1 MLKNKS
7 ETYFVIG
14 IIALW
19 IMCAA
24 IVNPS
29 GNFPLN
35 DDWAYGKPIKSFLE
49 KGRFEFTSWPSMT
62 LIGQLLLGLLF
73 TKIFGFSFTVLRFL
87 TLCSAMIS
95 ILYSYFILKKVSNS
109 APLSALFTLGIFFNP
124 IFFSLSFTFMTD
136 VPFYCFC
143 CLCIFYNLEYF
154 DKRNR
159 FSFVAGTL
167 FSIIAVLIRQ
177 PAIVISLSFFLAVVA
192 GKIAKKRQGW
202 FYMLQFIITLTI
214 LMLYEKQV
222 KFALGYSR
230 EFSNAN
236 MGFLKMLFSD
246 PKTHLLRF
254 ASVAL
259 SVPLYLGLFALYAAP
274 FITPLS
280 QKGSINVKR
289 LFATILAGIAT
300 GIIFLFVFELQGRR
314 FPFSVGNIISNFG
327 LGPVLISPQGLF
339 SPPPLFWQILTVL
352 GIASFVIIAIVII
365 AYLKNAYVEKT
376 KLNRLTLWFSLACI
390 LFYVPTVS
398 VISFMDR
405 YLIFPVLLLFMIFIL
420 VIRDRELLEP
430 YSRKRYFLSAILLVP
445 SVFISLLGTKDYLSW
460 NRARWEGLNYLTGD
474 LKLSP
479 YKIEGGVEFDTWYKY
494 SNPPSPFDKNAVW
507 WVGDDI
513 EYGVSFS
520 PKENCKVLK
529 SIPYQRFLPLRR
541 ERILVLKRGKS
552 GA

>member
-1 MLKNKS
+1 M
-7 ETYFVIG
+7 F
-14 IIALW
+14 W
-19 IMCAA
+19 
-24 IVNPS
+24 
-29 GNFPLN
+29 
-35 DDWAYGKPIKSFLE
+35 
-49 KGRFEFTSWPSMT
+49 
-62 LIGQLLLGLLF
+62 
-73 TKIFGFSFTVLRFL
+73 
-87 TLCSAMIS
+87 
-95 ILYSYFILKKVSNS
+95 
-109 APLSALFTLGIFFNP
+109 
-124 IFFSLSFTFMTD
+124 
-136 VPFYCFC
+136 
-143 CLCIFYNLEYF
+143 
-154 DKRNR
+154 
-159 FSFVAGTL
+159 GTL
-167 FSIIAVLIRQ
+167 FSVIAVLIRQ
-177 PAIVISLSFFLAVVA
+177 PAIVISLSFFIAVVA
-192 GKIAKKRQGW
+192 GKFVKKRHGW

-214 LMLYEKQV
+214 LMFYEKQV

-230 EFSNAN
+230 GFTNAN
-236 MGFLKMLFSD
+236 MDFLKMFFSD
-246 PKTHLLRF
+246 PKTHLFRF

-280 QKGSINVKR
+280 QKGTINLKR
-289 LFATILAGIAT
+289 LFAMILAGIAT
-300 GIIFLFVFELQGRR
+300 GTIFLFVFESQGRR

-327 LGPVLISPQGLF
+327 LEPVLISSQGLF

-352 GIASFVIIAIVII
+352 GIASFVIIVTVII

-376 KLNRLTLWFSLACI
+376 KLNRLTLWFPLVCI
-390 LFYVPTVS
+390 LLYVPTVS

-405 YLIFPVLLLFMIFIL
+405 YLIIPVLLLSMIIVL
-420 VIRDRELLEP
+420 VIRDREPLEP
-430 YSRKRYFLSAILLVP
+430 YSRKRYFISALLFVP

-520 PKENCKVLK
+520 PKENCEVLK

-541 ERILVLKRGKS
+541 ERILVLKRENRAPDENLSAARTAFSANRQHLFSQCGADAPVS
-552 GA
+552 GIVPNLPE